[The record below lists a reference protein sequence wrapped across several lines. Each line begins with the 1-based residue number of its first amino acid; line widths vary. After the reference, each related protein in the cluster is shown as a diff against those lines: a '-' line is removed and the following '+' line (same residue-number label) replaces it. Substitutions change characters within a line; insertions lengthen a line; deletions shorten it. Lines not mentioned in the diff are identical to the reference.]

1 MQKKTTV
8 EQLLRELSTIS
19 ETFGMALAPYDVD
32 RFLSLGSYHFYDP
45 TLDAAPTVE
54 SVETLVKLGV
64 PRWFLTNKGTVSEV
78 FAILDARRSRGLAS
92 VPQARLLRDRGHPRP
107 WAVLFS
113 EVGSELVRLRREK
126 EELDKKCASAGTNQ
140 PRHSKKHQFYDQF
153 YYQFRA
159 WGSLFY

>member
-8 EQLLRELSTIS
+8 ELLRRKLSTIS
-19 ETFGMALAPYDVD
+19 ETYGMALAPYDVD

-64 PRWFLTNKGTVSEV
+64 PRWPLTNKGTVNEV

-92 VPQARLLRDRGHPRP
+92 APQARLLRD
-107 WAVLFS
+107 
-113 EVGSELVRLRREK
+113 
-126 EELDKKCASAGTNQ
+126 
-140 PRHSKKHQFYDQF
+140 
-153 YYQFRA
+153 
-159 WGSLFY
+159 